1 VNSGIGNDDGLTGHA
16 GMVSVAA
23 ASLRGKSPMKR
34 LALLAVSFLF
44 ATFAAWA
51 DPSGT
56 YDVKGVDLDGK
67 QYHGELQVAKVGDV
81 YSLTYTFDDST
92 VQEGSA
98 IGDDEFLAYGYGDNE
113 ELGVGLMT
121 GKDGNWEGVWTNL
134 GASKMSTETWT
145 KK

>member
-1 VNSGIGNDDGLTGHA
+1 
-16 GMVSVAA
+16 M
-23 ASLRGKSPMKR
+23 RK
-34 LALLAVSFLF
+34 LALLAASFLF

-56 YDVKGVDLDGK
+56 YEVNGVDLEGK
-67 QYHGELQVAKVGDV
+67 KYHGELQVAKVGDV
-81 YSLTYTFDDST
+81 YALTYTFDDAS

-98 IGDDEFLAYGYGDNE
+98 IGDDDFLAYGYGDTD

-121 GKDGNWEGVWTNL
+121 SKDGNWEGVWTNL